1 LLRQEQFLLRQE
13 QFLLRQEQFLLRQ
26 EQYVY
31 SSITKQLK
39 RSVGAPCNI
48 ALLTERKSITFGG
61 L

>member
-1 LLRQEQFLLRQE
+1 LLRQE